1 MNEGVKSRRE
11 TLALLMTHKPVLTER
26 FGVVDLVLFGSIAR
40 DQATKSS
47 DVDILVRFN
56 GPATAQRFFGAQFY
70 LEELLGC
77 PVDLA
82 TEKSLRPEL
91 RPYVEADASMNDLV
105 DDSGDG
111 PRLGPRQWRFYVE
124 DMAGFCE
131 RVLDYTAGLDQ
142 AEFVA
147 ESRTHDAAMHN
158 IILIG
163 EAATHVP
170 DPVREM
176 HPEVPWG
183 VVTAARNR
191 IIHGYLSVDD
201 DIVWSII
208 QDAIPALLPQL
219 RRILETTGREDQ

>member
-1 MNEGVKSRRE
+1 MNEGVKSRHE
-11 TLALLMTHKPVLTER
+11 TLALLRTHKTVLTER
-26 FGVVDLVLFGSIAR
+26 FGVTGLVLFGSVAR
-40 DQATKSS
+40 NQATKSS

-77 PVDLA
+77 PVDLV
-82 TEKSLRPEL
+82 TDKSLRPEL
-91 RPYVEADASMNDLV
+91 RPYVKADASMNDFV
-105 DDSGDG
+105 DNSGDG

-124 DMAGFCE
+124 DMAGSCE

-147 ESRTHDAAMHN
+147 ESRTHNAAMHN

-170 DPVREM
+170 DTVRER

-183 VVTAARNR
+183 MITAARNR
-191 IIHGYLSVDD
+191 IIHGYLTVYD

-208 QDAIPALLPQL
+208 QDAIPALLPEL
-219 RRILETTGREDQ
+219 RRILETTE

>member
-1 MNEGVKSRRE
+1 MIEGVKSRRE
-11 TLALLMTHKPVLTER
+11 TLALLRTHKAVLAER
-26 FGVVDLVLFGSIAR
+26 FGVAGLALFGSVAR
-40 DQATKSS
+40 NQATKSS
-47 DVDILVRFN
+47 DVDILVSFN

-70 LEELLGC
+70 LEDLLGC
-77 PVDLA
+77 PVDLV
-82 TEKSLRPEL
+82 TDKSLRPEL
-91 RPYVEADASMNDLV
+91 RPYVEADVSMYDFADN
-105 DDSGDG
+105 SGDA
-111 PRLGPRQWRFYVE
+111 PLREPRQWRFYVE

-131 RVLDYTAGLDQ
+131 KVLDYTAGLDQ

-170 DPVREM
+170 DPVRDM

-183 VVTAARNR
+183 MITAARNR
-191 IIHGYLSVDD
+191 IIHGYLTVDD

-208 QDAIPALLPQL
+208 RDAIPALLPEL
-219 RRILETTGREDQ
+219 RRILQTTE